1 VVWNRL
7 IRTPLLPAVALAALV
22 PLFTLLGRDSSQ
34 GFQASTFRLAVTG
47 DFWLDKLLSAPVYL
61 TLVPLVEF
69 AGLPL
74 LLAPIVPRLPRTER
88 AYLAASL
95 AFFVLTYLVAY
106 SGANNIAMR
115 GMFLPSAVLFFLFA
129 KYHRRLLPAWPAAGR
144 TAARRLAGLALV
156 VALAA
161 TSWGTLRMLGGLMY
175 ISLTSTSGFYRLIGR
190 PVPPHLQ
197 LPYRELARDGALRS
211 YRPNAEDR
219 HTVWKY
225 HAEKLVDR
233 LEPDEMADWEKE
245 LLRGPRTGLFR

>member
-1 VVWNRL
+1 
-7 IRTPLLPAVALAALV
+7 
-22 PLFTLLGRDSSQ
+22 
-34 GFQASTFRLAVTG
+34 
-47 DFWLDKLLSAPVYL
+47 
-61 TLVPLVEF
+61 
-69 AGLPL
+69 
-74 LLAPIVPRLPRTER
+74 
-88 AYLAASL
+88 
-95 AFFVLTYLVAY
+95 
-106 SGANNIAMR
+106 MR
-115 GMFLPSAVLFFLFA
+115 GMFLPTAVLFFLFA

-144 TAARRLAGLALV
+144 TAARRLAGLALI

-190 PVPPHLQ
+190 AVPPHLQ

-245 LLRGPRTGLFR
+245 RCASRAQDNSLAASWTRALHGDPCAGGPHSSRFRPPSPRWRLAIAAGQPAEYAAGLTDSGVSPAPAGGSWTAPSPTATSGITSRRDLLHQRGGPGAGRRLR